1 MASRVQVSLA
11 ADNWLHASDVVS
23 TPAIW
28 GNSLS
33 EIVFIIISRA
43 SVSSD
48 SHFWISFFSAAVGFS
63 GSAGCGGSFLVIYLV
78 YPNFL
83 NCWLICLF
91 HSHPF
96 PSWGFSIS
104 SNSTTIYFFLSQ

>member
-78 YPNFL
+78 YPNFFNFL
-83 NCWLICLF
+83 VMRLF
-91 HSHPF
+91 HAHQFPF
-96 PSWGFSIS
+96 CRFFIS
-104 SNSTTIYFFLSQ
+104 STLTTSLFFLS